1 MLPSW
6 SRSGRLSEP
15 RLALVSLLT
24 GSVVWGFSWWPLKY
38 FAASGLNGH
47 AVSLTAY
54 ALVALIS
61 LPVIWRERHAWHSET
76 RWLLLI
82 GLCFGVAN
90 VGLTIALMSGS
101 VVRVMLLF
109 FLLPVWGALGGAIFL
124 SESLDRRRLAAV
136 ALSLAGVFV
145 IVGGPKVLDEPPS
158 VADLAAL
165 VAGICY
171 TAAGIANRKAQRIP
185 MASRTLSSFVG
196 CAVLAVLG
204 LAVSTPAIPEL
215 PLMTWLLLAAFA
227 FFWLMGAGLL
237 TTYGVTH
244 VQASRAS
251 VFQILELLVAVVSAV
266 LIGGESLSASD
277 VFGGTLILAATF
289 IEALPRESPSP
300 PSHTGS

>member
-1 MLPSW
+1 MS
-6 SRSGRLSEP
+6 SDSHHEP
-15 RLALVSLLT
+15 PLALVSLLT

-38 FAASGLNGH
+38 FAAAGLNGH

-54 ALVALIS
+54 TLVALVAL
-61 LPVIWRERHAWHSET
+61 PFIWRERRAWQAET
-76 RWLLLI
+76 RWLLLM

-109 FLLPVWGALGGAIFL
+109 FLLPVWGALGGAMFL
-124 SESLDRRRLAAV
+124 SERLDRRRLAAV
-136 ALSLAGVFV
+136 ALSLLGVFV

-165 VAGICY
+165 IAGICY
-171 TAAGIANRKAQRIP
+171 TAAGIANRKAKQIP
-185 MASRTLSSFVG
+185 MTSRTLSAFVG

-215 PLMTWLLLAAFA
+215 PWLIWLLLAGFA
-227 FFWLMGAGLL
+227 FFWLLGAGLL

-244 VQASRAS
+244 VQASRAA

-266 LIGGESLSASD
+266 LIGGETLGLPD
-277 VFGGTLILAATF
+277 LLGGALILAATI
-289 IEALPRESPSP
+289 IEALPREAAP
-300 PSHTGS
+300 PDPG